1 MKIAIS
7 STGKDLESDIDIRF
21 GRCPYFLIVDTE
33 TNKTKAIENTAQSQA
48 GGAGISAA
56 QIVANEKPDAIITA
70 NLGPRAFQVFQQ
82 LKIKIYQAQGKIKQ
96 AIEDLKNKKLK
107 EITSETGPQHQGL

>member
-1 MKIAIS
+1 MKVIIRA
-7 STGKDLESDIDIRF
+7 TGKDLESDIDIRF
-21 GRCPYFLIVDTE
+21 GRCKYFLMVDTE
-33 TNKTKAIENTAQSQA
+33 TNETKAIENTAQAQA
-48 GGAGISAA
+48 GGAGITAA

-96 AIEDLKNKKLK
+96 ALEDLKNNKLK